1 MWLSDQSV
9 KRPIF
14 ATVLNLLLVV
24 FGLFSI
30 AQLSVR
36 EYPDID
42 IPVVWVETR
51 YTGASAAIM
60 KTQVTQTLENQ
71 LAGIEGVRAHHQ
83 RVAGRPQQHQNR
95 IRTVARHRRR
105 GQRRARPRVT
115 GARRIAGT
123 GRLAAHPESRR
134 RCLAHRLVRADQR
147 PDEQP

>member
-42 IPVVWVETR
+42 IPVVSVEAR
-51 YTGASAAIM
+51 YTRASAAIM
-60 KTQVTQTLENQ
+60 ETQVTQILENQ
-71 LAGIEGVRAHHQ
+71 LASIEGVRRITSASQ
-83 RVAGRPQQHQNR
+83 EGRSSINSGGKCNEHSNSPK
-95 IRTVARHRRR
+95 
-105 GQRRARPRVT
+105 
-115 GARRIAGT
+115 
-123 GRLAAHPESRR
+123 SKY
-134 RCLAHRLVRADQR
+134 
-147 PDEQP
+147 

>member
-42 IPVVWVETR
+42 IPVVSVETR

-60 KTQVTQTLENQ
+60 ETLS
-71 LAGIEGVRAHHQ
+71 LIH
-83 RVAGRPQQHQNR
+83 
-95 IRTVARHRRR
+95 I
-105 GQRRARPRVT
+105 
-115 GARRIAGT
+115 
-123 GRLAAHPESRR
+123 
-134 RCLAHRLVRADQR
+134 
-147 PDEQP
+147 